1 MEVRD
6 GRDCSYRADK
16 ITMFRSESETRTLG
30 DMTFDESYNMREA
43 IDFLSER
50 LGVREKLIQSAKQF
64 SEKSGGQKFGITV
77 KRFED
82 LYSDFLKLYQSVF
95 EKISSQRESVE
106 RDIGN
111 QRDVLTGVL
120 GMIQVA
126 RGVDVLAD
134 RVRELESEAKGIEGT
149 ISDKEKTLARIDE
162 LLNRVR
168 HQTLESSRQ
177 PRSEEPDIF
186 SQPDDFTLSLRE
198 SGVKSGPQRKSSGR

>member
-1 MEVRD
+1 
-6 GRDCSYRADK
+6 
-16 ITMFRSESETRTLG
+16 
-30 DMTFDESYNMREA
+30 MREA

-95 EKISSQRESVE
+95 ERISSQRESVE

-168 HQTLESSRQ
+168 HQTLETSRQ